1 MATETDVDAVTEPR
15 PLRLALQGGGA
26 HGAFTWGVLDR
37 LLEEPGLPIEAVS
50 GTSAGAMNAVV
61 LADGLLRGGRQGA
74 RDALAA
80 FWQGVGKAAA
90 LSPFRR
96 GIFDRLSGRASL
108 DRSPGFLF
116 FDGLSRYVS
125 PYDLNPLGL
134 NPLRDLVARQVDFE
148 ALNGP
153 GAIAVHV
160 TATHVHTGLPRIF
173 SNGTLSVDAVMASAC
188 LPQLFPAVEIE
199 GEAYWDGGYTGN
211 PSLFPLVE
219 GTEEA
224 DLFIVQINPIRRDGV
239 PQTARDIINRV
250 NEITFNASLVK
261 ELAAIQGAR
270 REDCGAVGAGVR
282 LHRIHG
288 GPAAEA
294 QSASSK
300 LDADERQLG
309 RLFELGRGRT
319 EMWLRDH
326 RGEIGAASTLDLDR
340 LFGVHP
346 AEGLPVIRPQRARPR
361 PFGGLFRRMRRAHG
375 G

>member
-1 MATETDVDAVTEPR
+1 MATEMDVDTVTNPR

-96 GIFDRLSGRASL
+96 GVVDRLSGRASL

-134 NPLRDLVARQVDFE
+134 NPLRNLVEQQVDFE
-148 ALNGP
+148 ALNGSE
-153 GAIAVHV
+153 AIAVHV

-173 SNGTLSVDAVMASAC
+173 SNGALSVDAVMASAC

-219 GTEEA
+219 GAEET

-239 PQTARDIINRV
+239 PHSARDIINRV
-250 NEITFNASLVK
+250 NEITFNAALLK
-261 ELAAIQGAR
+261 EFRAM
-270 REDCGAVGAGVR
+270 EFVER
-282 LHRIHG
+282 LLESGRVDKEHYKKLRMHRIDATDAFEG
-288 GPAAEA
+288 LN
-294 QSASSK
+294 ASSK
-300 LDADERQLG
+300 MNTDRDFLLHLKQMG
-309 RLFELGRGRT
+309 RDCAWRWMKTDGKKVGKESTLK
-319 EMWLRDH
+319 LRDH
-326 RGEIGAASTLDLDR
+326 IERVEIHMED
-340 LFGVHP
+340 
-346 AEGLPVIRPQRARPR
+346 
-361 PFGGLFRRMRRAHG
+361 
-375 G
+375 